1 MLAVAGMAGAA
12 SFTHVHD
19 WTMHNS
25 PAGTGNWFGWANAMV
40 SELIPLAAGL
50 EARRRIRHYGSAGAY
65 PIVLIVAA
73 VALSLTGQFAEAT
86 HSISG
91 WLISAVPA
99 LGFLALVKL
108 VLSSPRPTTTTA
120 TPANEPAPIV
130 VTPSAPE
137 RNATPTNAGNLLPG
151 GPGGLPAH
159 VVAAGRYAATNHRET
174 TGRPITAAE
183 LAARISI
190 TPAIG
195 GHVSS
200 TLSPLRAMHR
210 RGSTATSTSPVG
222 GCVSIYLVAVQH
234 VLHTCPAEP
243 GPHPVDTR
251 CTVLHV
257 TPGRPCAAPVTIRCG
272 DATAVVPCGRHNPAD
287 QQCGNCRTIIT
298 HPMSGSV

>member
-1 MLAVAGMAGAA
+1 MNSNTSTTPTPTRRGESVVQAVIMLAVAGMAGAA

-108 VLSSPRPTTTTA
+108 VLSSPRPTTIKTA
-120 TPANEPAPIV
+120 TPANEPTPII
-130 VTPSAPE
+130 VTPSTPE
-137 RNATPTNAGNLLPG
+137 RTATPTNAGNLLPA
-151 GPGGLPAH
+151 GLPAH
-159 VVAAGRYAATNHRET
+159 VVAAGRYAATNHREM
-174 TGRPITAAE
+174 TGRPITPAE

-190 TPAIG
+190 TPA
-195 GHVSS
+195 
-200 TLSPLRAMHR
+200 LA
-210 RGSTATSTSPVG
+210 ATV
-222 GCVSIYLVAVQH
+222 
-234 VLHTCPAEP
+234 
-243 GPHPVDTR
+243 VDT
-251 CTVLHV
+251 LAAEADV
-257 TPGRPCAAPVTIRCG
+257 TRRVNGHALTG
-272 DATAVVPCGRHNPAD
+272 G
-287 QQCGNCRTIIT
+287 
-298 HPMSGSV
+298 GS

>member
-1 MLAVAGMAGAA
+1 MNTNTSTPLAPAPARRGESVVQAIIMLAVAGMAGAA

-50 EARRRIRHYGSAGAY
+50 EARRRIRTYGSAGAY

-108 VLSSPRPTTTTA
+108 VLSSPRPAPIMTTA
-120 TPANEPAPIV
+120 TALADQSTPVV
-130 VTPSAPE
+130 VTPSSPAPT
-137 RNATPTNAGNLLPG
+137 RTPTNAGELQS
-151 GPGGLPAH
+151 GGLPGHALASARFA
-159 VVAAGRYAATNHRET
+159 VTNHLQT
-174 TGRPITAAE
+174 VGRPITAEE

-190 TPAIG
+190 TPAIAAGVLRQLSVDEAAQSRVNGHAITG
-195 GHVSS
+195 G
-200 TLSPLRAMHR
+200 
-210 RGSTATSTSPVG
+210 GS
-222 GCVSIYLVAVQH
+222 
-234 VLHTCPAEP
+234 
-243 GPHPVDTR
+243 
-251 CTVLHV
+251 
-257 TPGRPCAAPVTIRCG
+257 
-272 DATAVVPCGRHNPAD
+272 
-287 QQCGNCRTIIT
+287 
-298 HPMSGSV
+298 

>member
-1 MLAVAGMAGAA
+1 MNTNTSTTPTPTRRGESVVQAVIMLGVAGMAGAA

-108 VLSSPRPTTTTA
+108 VLSSPRPAPTVTTTKA
-120 TPANEPAPIV
+120 SVDQSTPVV
-130 VTPSAPE
+130 VTPSTPAPT
-137 RNATPTNAGNLLPG
+137 RTPTNAGEPQS
-151 GPGGLPAH
+151 GGLPGH
-159 VVAAGRYAATNHRET
+159 VVAAGRYAATNHLQT
-174 TGRPITAAE
+174 VGRPITAEE

-190 TPAIG
+190 TPAIAAG
-195 GHVSS
+195 VLRQFSAEEAAVSRVNGHRVDVS
-200 TLSPLRAMHR
+200 
-210 RGSTATSTSPVG
+210 VG
-222 GCVSIYLVAVQH
+222 GS
-234 VLHTCPAEP
+234 
-243 GPHPVDTR
+243 R
-251 CTVLHV
+251 
-257 TPGRPCAAPVTIRCG
+257 
-272 DATAVVPCGRHNPAD
+272 
-287 QQCGNCRTIIT
+287 
-298 HPMSGSV
+298 

>member
-1 MLAVAGMAGAA
+1 MNTNTSTTPTPTTARRGESVAQAVIMLAVAGMAGAA

-25 PAGTGNWFGWANAMV
+25 PPGTGNWFGWANAMV

-108 VLSSPRPTTTTA
+108 VLSSPRPTTA
-120 TPANEPAPIV
+120 TPAIEPAPID
-130 VTPSAPE
+130 VTPSGPE
-137 RNATPTNAGNLLPG
+137 RNATPTNAGNVLPG

-190 TPAIG
+190 TPALAATVVDTFAAESDLSRRVN
-195 GHVSS
+195 GHVI
-200 TLSPLRAMHR
+200 TGG
-210 RGSTATSTSPVG
+210 GS
-222 GCVSIYLVAVQH
+222 
-234 VLHTCPAEP
+234 
-243 GPHPVDTR
+243 
-251 CTVLHV
+251 
-257 TPGRPCAAPVTIRCG
+257 
-272 DATAVVPCGRHNPAD
+272 
-287 QQCGNCRTIIT
+287 
-298 HPMSGSV
+298 

>member
-1 MLAVAGMAGAA
+1 MNTNTSTTPTPVRRGESVVQAVIMLAVAGMAGAA

-25 PAGTGNWFGWANAMV
+25 PPGTGNWFGWANAMV

-50 EARRRIRHYGSAGAY
+50 EARRRIRHYGTAGAY

-108 VLSSPRPTTTTA
+108 VLSSPRATTTST
-120 TPANEPAPIV
+120 
-130 VTPSAPE
+130 TPSSEPPPIAVTASGPE
-137 RNATPTNAGNLLPG
+137 RNASPTNAGNLLPG
-151 GPGGLPAH
+151 GPVSLPAH
-159 VVAAGRYAATNHRET
+159 VVAAGRYAATNHHET

-190 TPAIG
+190 TPALAATVVDTLAAEG
-195 GHVSS
+195 DVTRRVNGHA
-200 TLSPLRAMHR
+200 L
-210 RGSTATSTSPVG
+210 VG
-222 GCVSIYLVAVQH
+222 G
-234 VLHTCPAEP
+234 
-243 GPHPVDTR
+243 
-251 CTVLHV
+251 
-257 TPGRPCAAPVTIRCG
+257 
-272 DATAVVPCGRHNPAD
+272 
-287 QQCGNCRTIIT
+287 
-298 HPMSGSV
+298 GS

>member
-1 MLAVAGMAGAA
+1 MDTNTSTAPTPTSARRGESVVQAVIMLAVAGMAGAA

-50 EARRRIRHYGSAGAY
+50 EARRRIRHYGNAGGY

-108 VLSSPRPTTTTA
+108 VLSSPRPTTNTTGTA
-120 TPANEPAPIV
+120 AQTPIEVTAVTHEP
-130 VTPSAPE
+130 TSAPGQA
-137 RNATPTNAGNLLPG
+137 RDLLPG
-151 GPGGLPAH
+151 GPGGLPSH
-159 VVAAGRYAATNHRET
+159 VVAVGRYAATNHQQT
-174 TGRPITAAE
+174 VGRPITAEE

-190 TPAIG
+190 TPAIAAG
-195 GHVSS
+195 VLRQLSADEAAQSRVNGHRVD
-200 TLSPLRAMHR
+200 L
-210 RGSTATSTSPVG
+210 PVG
-222 GCVSIYLVAVQH
+222 GL
-234 VLHTCPAEP
+234 
-243 GPHPVDTR
+243 R
-251 CTVLHV
+251 
-257 TPGRPCAAPVTIRCG
+257 
-272 DATAVVPCGRHNPAD
+272 
-287 QQCGNCRTIIT
+287 
-298 HPMSGSV
+298 

>member
-1 MLAVAGMAGAA
+1 MVQAVIMLAVAGMAGAA

-91 WLISAVPA
+91 WLITAVPA

-108 VLSSPRPTTTTA
+108 VLSSPRPTTTQPRHRPTSRHPSSSHHRPLNG
-120 TPANEPAPIV
+120 TP
-130 VTPSAPE
+130 
-137 RNATPTNAGNLLPG
+137 TPTNAGNLLPG

-159 VVAAGRYAATNHRET
+159 VVAAGRYAATNHHADDRSSDHRGGT
-174 TGRPITAAE
+174 RRPDLDHAGDRGGRTAQ
-183 LAARISI
+183 
-190 TPAIG
+190 P
-195 GHVSS
+195 
-200 TLSPLRAMHR
+200 HR
-210 RGSTATSTSPVG
+210 
-222 GCVSIYLVAVQH
+222 
-234 VLHTCPAEP
+234 
-243 GPHPVDTR
+243 
-251 CTVLHV
+251 
-257 TPGRPCAAPVTIRCG
+257 
-272 DATAVVPCGRHNPAD
+272 
-287 QQCGNCRTIIT
+287 
-298 HPMSGSV
+298 